1 MRMSRTTLLLTAALI
16 LSLILLAL
24 TSLYTIRMT
33 SGPVPVPDT
42 KSTVSAETAPA
53 ARQGLAEENGYLYF
67 YNQDGTRFTDGYK
80 ELDNGDIYFF
90 LPSGQAFTSGYKVV
104 ELDGVPCYFY
114 FLEDGKA
121 FTGGFRDIPF
131 GDQICTYYFQD
142 NGRALTSGWE
152 TMGDTT
158 YYFQDNGRAAKDA
171 FLTLDGSLYYFD
183 EHAALITGGWF
194 CLGHQEGYYYA
205 GPAGKLATDTVIEG
219 YKLDATGKS
228 STKYRIIQYVN
239 AHTDPSM
246 SSQEK
251 IQALYD
257 WILHS
262 DMAYLRSYEH
272 VRAGWEWKDSWVDD
286 MAADHMD
293 RWGGNCFR
301 YAAFLGMLLREATG
315 LPVTV
320 CRGQTLATFN
330 GLTPHSWACVRQD
343 GDWYIYDVELQKFN
357 TCGRSD
363 CYKIPASESYLH
375 LQGVETDLYS

>member
-1 MRMSRTTLLLTAALI
+1 MRMSRTTLLLTASLV
-16 LSLILLAL
+16 LSLVLLVL

-33 SGPVPVPDT
+33 SGPVPVPE
-42 KSTVSAETAPA
+42 VENIAPAETVPA
-53 ARQGLAEENGYLYF
+53 TRQGLVEENGSLYF

-80 ELDNGDIYFF
+80 ELDNGGIYFF

-104 ELDGVPCYFY
+104 ELDDVPCYFY
-114 FLEDGKA
+114 FQENGKA
-121 FTGGFRDIPF
+121 FTDGFKDIPF
-131 GDQICTYYFQD
+131 GDTVCTYYFQD
-142 NGRALTSGWE
+142 NGRALTSVWE

-158 YYFQDNGRAAKDA
+158 YYFQENGRVAKDT
-171 FLTLDGSLYYFD
+171 FLSLDGSLYYFD

-194 CLGHQEGYYYA
+194 CLEEQEGYYYA
-205 GPAGKLATDTVIEG
+205 GPDGQLLTDTVLEG

-239 AHTDPSM
+239 AHTEPSM
-246 SSQEK
+246 SNQEK

-257 WILHS
+257 WILYS
-262 DMAYLRSYEH
+262 DMTYIRSYEH
-272 VRAGWEWKDSWVDD
+272 ARAGWEWKDSWVDD